1 MVYGEIRTY
10 GGLGGPGLDTFGEP
24 DTLKGVRPVR
34 RGTVGNVL
42 ARVTRW
48 LPTLS

>member
-1 MVYGEIRTY
+1 MRVALLWLLGPSRTEV
-10 GGLGGPGLDTFGEP
+10 GAFGEP

-34 RGTVGNVL
+34 RGAVGNVL